1 MRSTTRS
8 GTGCCSGRAG
18 WGCSGRSRR
27 RPSTSSELEI
37 ESTSRVACI
46 SLGGPKLGD
55 GTEIA
60 QTGSPRWRDCIVFVS
75 SSLLNAMKFGKKLIE
90 QASPQWADAYLPY
103 KSLKETIKLFQ
114 GAGPA
119 TNKAEG
125 GRALKF
131 PLTHSCKATGIE
143 PSQPGP
149 RQSLSSLTRPP
160 LRGPLAAAERRSPS
174 RRRASRAD
182 ATGSP

>member
-1 MRSTTRS
+1 
-8 GTGCCSGRAG
+8 
-18 WGCSGRSRR
+18 
-27 RPSTSSELEI
+27 
-37 ESTSRVACI
+37 
-46 SLGGPKLGD
+46 
-55 GTEIA
+55 
-60 QTGSPRWRDCIVFVS
+60 
-75 SSLLNAMKFGKKLIE
+75 MKFGKKLIE

-143 PSQPGP
+143 PPQPA
-149 RQSLSSLTRPP
+149 RANLSSLVSHSASPP
-160 LRGPLAAAERRSPS
+160 RTSRSGGKAFPFETTS
-174 RRRASRAD
+174 FAC
-182 ATGSP
+182 